1 MHGFVDMQNKSGGT
15 KFEGRIALKAEV
27 VQIRFEVFEKL
38 SNSLLLSSLVKHLG
52 RTYLS
57 QE

>member
-1 MHGFVDMQNKSGGT
+1 MQNKSGGT
-15 KFEGRIALKAEV
+15 KFEGRVALKAEV

-38 SNSLLLSSLVKHLG
+38 SNSLLLSSLIKHLG